1 MVPVA
6 VVAAANGTGK
16 VLVKSWN
23 NRRFS
28 RFVPPVSATTALVA
42 GAFAYVADHPMA
54 AGAVGA
60 VVGFFIG
67 LAMLAFPNLDRGGP
81 DDNEDGF
88 IH

>member
-1 MVPVA
+1 M
-6 VVAAANGTGK
+6 AARRPPRRK
-16 VLVKSWN
+16 SYVLWLGA
-23 NRRFS
+23 
-28 RFVPPVSATTALVA
+28 PTALVA